1 MCPVEFSLAHRTSRG
16 LFAMSLNQIFMWEV
30 SIIIPTNVKYR
41 IINIYNKLFFKV
53 QWNLTSHWNLRFQFS
68 SQLSPIELVL
78 SKGKTKQTGSL
89 LPHQIKGGCDERRS
103 KYS

>member
-1 MCPVEFSLAHRTSRG
+1 
-16 LFAMSLNQIFMWEV
+16 MSLNQIFMWEV

-68 SQLSPIELVL
+68 YCIIIARSGMGCYVE
-78 SKGKTKQTGSL
+78 GGSYE
-89 LPHQIKGGCDERRS
+89 GR
-103 KYS
+103 